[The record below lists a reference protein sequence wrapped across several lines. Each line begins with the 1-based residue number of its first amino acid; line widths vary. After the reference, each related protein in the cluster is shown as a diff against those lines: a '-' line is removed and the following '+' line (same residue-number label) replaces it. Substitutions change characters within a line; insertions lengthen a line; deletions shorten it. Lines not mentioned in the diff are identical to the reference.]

1 MISKLRII
9 SFLFYH
15 REKVLKWNGWGY
27 RDSGFRFNEKNMA
40 EFTGKR

>member
-1 MISKLRII
+1 MIC
-9 SFLFYH
+9 

-27 RDSGFRFNEKNMA
+27 RDSGFRFNEKNVA